1 MAKIV
6 ILSGN
11 PTKTSRL
18 DTILGVVE
26 KQLREA
32 NLEIEWIRVRDLP
45 AEDLLH
51 ARFDSEAIIRA
62 NALIEQADGVVIAT
76 PVYKASYT
84 GILKAYL
91 DLLPQKGLDGKLVLP
106 LAIGGTIAHLLA
118 IDYALKPLLAALGVR
133 HVLAGAFVQDTQVKK
148 NEDGTGEIEA
158 EAARRLH
165 ESTEQFVHELYWHVK
180 KKQSNQEEQIVK

>member
-6 ILSGN
+6 IVSGN

-18 DTILGVVE
+18 DIILGVVE
-26 KQLREA
+26 KQLKDA
-32 NLEIEWIRVRDLP
+32 NVEIEWIRVRDLP

-51 ARFDSEAIIRA
+51 AKFDSEPIIRA

-84 GILKAYL
+84 GVLKAYL
-91 DLLPQKGLDGKLVLP
+91 DLLPQKGLEGKLVLP

-118 IDYALKPLLAALGVR
+118 LDYALKPLLTALGVR
-133 HVLAGAFVQDTQVKK
+133 HILAGAFVQDTQVKK
-148 NEDGTGEIEA
+148 NEDGTGELDA
-158 EAARRLH
+158 EAARRVQ
-165 ESTEQFVHELYWHVK
+165 ESTEQFVHELNWHVT
-180 KKQSNQEEQIVK
+180 KKQGNQQE